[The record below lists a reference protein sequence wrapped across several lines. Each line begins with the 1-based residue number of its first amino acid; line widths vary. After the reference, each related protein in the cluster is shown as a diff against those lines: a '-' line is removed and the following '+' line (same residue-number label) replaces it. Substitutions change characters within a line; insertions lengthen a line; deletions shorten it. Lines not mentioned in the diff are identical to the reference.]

1 MEEADNILVV
11 SLQQHLGIQVKQL
24 SDFTSDTLIIAIIK
38 CFERI
43 SQMLTEKDNF
53 VDLKYLRSQNLK
65 EATHKFKVCQA
76 LTQYLK
82 TLGYFYDI
90 SFNVFLYPSVKETR
104 RLLGFLFEFIFKG
117 EEEQEQ
123 LSGAG
128 AGAKQQPSNEF
139 EVLLKRRLK
148 QWSNKPWMMPAF
160 LKTATRRSA
169 FVGAGDIIQV
179 HPDTD
184 LARIG

>member
-1 MEEADNILVV
+1 
-11 SLQQHLGIQVKQL
+11 
-24 SDFTSDTLIIAIIK
+24 
-38 CFERI
+38 
-43 SQMLTEKDNF
+43 MLNEKDNF
-53 VDLKYLRSQNLK
+53 VDLRFLKSQNLK

-123 LSGAG
+123 LAGGSGGAG
-128 AGAKQQPSNEF
+128 GKSAPSNEF
-139 EVLLKRRLK
+139 DVLLKRRLTK
-148 QWSNKPWMMPAF
+148 WS
-160 LKTATRRSA
+160 
-169 FVGAGDIIQV
+169 
-179 HPDTD
+179 
-184 LARIG
+184 

>member
-1 MEEADNILVV
+1 
-11 SLQQHLGIQVKQL
+11 
-24 SDFTSDTLIIAIIK
+24 
-38 CFERI
+38 
-43 SQMLTEKDNF
+43 
-53 VDLKYLRSQNLK
+53 
-65 EATHKFKVCQA
+65 
-76 LTQYLK
+76 
-82 TLGYFYDI
+82 
-90 SFNVFLYPSVKETR
+90 LYPSVKETR

-184 LARIG
+184 LGRIGQCKSKKAKGVYELMRTFRLGEKADLYQ

>member
-1 MEEADNILVV
+1 MEEADNILIV
-11 SLQQHLGIQVKQL
+11 SLQHLSITVKQL
-24 SDFTSDTLIIAIIK
+24 SDFTSETLILAIIK

-65 EATHKFKVCQA
+65 EATHKFKACQA

-82 TLGYFYDI
+82 TLGYYYDV

-104 RLLGFLFEFIFKG
+104 HLLGFLFEFIFKG

-123 LSGAG
+123 LGGGNNGGNKA
-128 AGAKQQPSNEF
+128 QPTNEF
-139 EVLLKRRLK
+139 EVLLKRRLGK
-148 QWSNKPWMMPAF
+148 WAHKPWMMPDF
-160 LKTATRRSA
+160 LKTATRKSA
-169 FVGAGDIIQV
+169 FVGAGDVIQT
-179 HPDTD
+179 HADTD
-184 LARIG
+184 LSRIG